1 MPVGNDL
8 ERRLF
13 ALETN
18 VVGLVKV
25 NRALVAR
32 MSALVLEWREPGS
45 LKSADVDEMLESLDE
60 LHALLARVSE
70 FLPDVGD

>member
-1 MPVGNDL
+1 MTPDDEL

-25 NRALVAR
+25 NRELVAR
-32 MSALVLEWREPGS
+32 MAALTLEMRQPGS
-45 LKSADVDEMLESLDE
+45 LQSSDLNEMIDALDE
-60 LHALLARVSE
+60 LDALLARVSE